1 MIQSDGRNIVKLKYK
16 HDSEY
21 CEFDLDLDRP
31 EAEELIKYA
40 KKHIVKDE
48 QALINY
54 AIVKMLG
61 EYVERMQVEALEG
74 KNNVANSD

>member
-1 MIQSDGRNIVKLKYK
+1 VKLKYK

-21 CEFDLDLDRP
+21 CEFDLELNKT
-31 EAEELIKYA
+31 EAEKLIKYA

-54 AIVKMLG
+54 AVVKMLG
-61 EYVERMQVEALEG
+61 EYVEKMQLEALERG
-74 KNNVANSD
+74 KQCGKQ

>member
-1 MIQSDGRNIVKLKYK
+1 MKLKYK

-21 CEFDLDLDRP
+21 CEFDLDLDQT

-54 AIVKMLG
+54 AVVKMLG
-61 EYVERMQVEALEG
+61 EYVEKMQLEELEEKKQCG
-74 KNNVANSD
+74 KQ

>member
-1 MIQSDGRNIVKLKYK
+1 MKLKYK
-16 HDSEY
+16 HDSKY
-21 CEFDLDLDRP
+21 CEFDLDLDQP

-54 AIVKMLG
+54 AVVRMLR
-61 EYVERMQVEALEG
+61 EYVEKMQLEALEG
-74 KNNVANSD
+74 KK

>member
-1 MIQSDGRNIVKLKYK
+1 MKLNYK
-16 HDSEY
+16 HGSEY
-21 CEFDLDLDRP
+21 CDFDLDLDQP

-40 KKHIVKDE
+40 KKHIMKDK

-61 EYVERMQVEALEG
+61 EYVDRMQVEVLEG
-74 KNNVANSD
+74 KKQCGKQ

>member
-1 MIQSDGRNIVKLKYK
+1 MKLNYK
-16 HDSEY
+16 HGSEY
-21 CEFDLDLDRP
+21 CDFDLDLDQP

-40 KKHIVKDE
+40 KKHIMKDE

-61 EYVERMQVEALEG
+61 EYVDRMQLEVLEG
-74 KNNVANSD
+74 KKQCGKQ

>member
-1 MIQSDGRNIVKLKYK
+1 MKLKYK

-21 CEFDLDLDRP
+21 CEFDLELDKT
-31 EAEELIKYA
+31 EAEKLIKYA

-54 AIVKMLG
+54 AVVKMLG
-61 EYVERMQVEALEG
+61 EYVEKMQLEALERG
-74 KNNVANSD
+74 KQCGKQ

>member
-21 CEFDLDLDRP
+21 CEFDLDLDQP

-61 EYVERMQVEALEG
+61 EYVERMQLEELEG
-74 KNNVANSD
+74 KKQCGKQ

>member
-1 MIQSDGRNIVKLKYK
+1 MKLKYK

-21 CEFDLDLDRP
+21 CEFDLELDKT
-31 EAEELIKYA
+31 EAEKLIKYA

-54 AIVKMLG
+54 AVVRMLR
-61 EYVERMQVEALEG
+61 EYVEKMQLEALERG
-74 KNNVANSD
+74 KQCGKQ

>member
-1 MIQSDGRNIVKLKYK
+1 MKLKYK

-21 CEFDLDLDRP
+21 CEFDLDLDQT

-40 KKHIVKDE
+40 KKHIMKDE

-61 EYVERMQVEALEG
+61 EYVEKMQLEELEG
-74 KNNVANSD
+74 KKQCGKQ

>member
-1 MIQSDGRNIVKLKYK
+1 VKLKYK

-21 CEFDLDLDRP
+21 CEFDLDLDKT

-40 KKHIVKDE
+40 KEHIVKDE

-54 AIVKMLG
+54 AVVRMLG
-61 EYVERMQVEALEG
+61 EYVEKMQLEALERG
-74 KNNVANSD
+74 KQCGKQ

>member
-1 MIQSDGRNIVKLKYK
+1 MKLKYK

-21 CEFDLDLDRP
+21 CEFDLELDKT
-31 EAEELIKYA
+31 EAEKLIKYA

-54 AIVKMLG
+54 AVVKMLG
-61 EYVERMQVEALEG
+61 EYVEKMQLEALEREKQCG
-74 KNNVANSD
+74 KQ

>member
-1 MIQSDGRNIVKLKYK
+1 MKLKYK

-21 CEFDLDLDRP
+21 CEFDLELDKT
-31 EAEELIKYA
+31 EAEKLIKYA

-54 AIVKMLG
+54 AVVRMLR
-61 EYVERMQVEALEG
+61 EYVEKMQLEALEG
-74 KNNVANSD
+74 KK

>member
-1 MIQSDGRNIVKLKYK
+1 MKLKYK

-21 CEFDLDLDRP
+21 CEFDLELNKT
-31 EAEELIKYA
+31 EAEKLIKYA

-54 AIVKMLG
+54 AVVKMLG
-61 EYVERMQVEALEG
+61 EYVEKMQLEALERG
-74 KNNVANSD
+74 KQCGKQ